1 MLGCGTAARVI
12 PKGFPMAATAPPAPW
27 TVSKCLQVWLARR
40 PPIGTRGA
48 RWAIAGRALRVGLRK
63 VLEKDLERSLMGG
76 GDRGGLNSSRQ
87 GGRTSDLLARTA
99 LRGPWVLPAR
109 EPELGHNARPQRG
122 QARPGQGTVWRTC
135 LFFPPLLGPRA
146 GLGGPWSL
154 LHVPREEAPG
164 LPCSSLCRNKWTL
177 QA

>member
-1 MLGCGTAARVI
+1 MFGVQDCCKGDP
-12 PKGFPMAATAPPAPW
+12 PKDFRRLLQHPLLPGQCL
-27 TVSKCLQVWLARR
+27 KCLRAWLARR
-40 PPIGTRGA
+40 PPVGTRGA
-48 RWAIAGRALRVGLRK
+48 RRAIAGRALRVGLRK
-63 VLEKDLERSLMGG
+63 VLEKDLERTLMGG
-76 GDRGGLNSSRQ
+76 GVRGGLSSSRQ
-87 GGRTSDLLARTA
+87 GGRTSDPLARTA

-109 EPELGHNARPQRG
+109 EPELGRNARPQRG

-135 LFFPPLLGPRA
+135 LFFPPLLGPRS
-146 GLGGPWSL
+146 GPWSL